1 MTTQLHTEA
10 IAPTTLFTGA
20 ARRARRTHHWQDP
33 HLVSAGELVH
43 LRFGRWLDQTG
54 RLVP

>member
-10 IAPTTLFTGA
+10 MAPTTLFTGV
-20 ARRARRTHHWQDP
+20 ARRARHWQGP
-33 HLVSAGELVH
+33 HLVSAGDLVH
-43 LRFGRWLDQTG
+43 LRVGRWLDQTG